1 MRDREAMA
9 TSMAMHGDYLIE
21 SPVGDPQERVPEL
34 SRRARGTPVWA
45 VLRSLG
51 RSGLTDLV
59 DRLAGH
65 ASAFAAAVDHLPG
78 ATVVNDVVFTQACIA
93 FADDAT
99 TQRVTELLLDEGT
112 AWMSGSRWRGQAV
125 LRVSVSNWSTTDED
139 VARSVAA
146 LERVASTVV
155 TA

>member
-1 MRDREAMA
+1 M
-9 TSMAMHGDYLIE
+9 
-21 SPVGDPQERVPEL
+21 
-34 SRRARGTPVWA
+34 
-45 VLRSLG
+45 
-51 RSGLTDLV
+51 
-59 DRLAGH
+59 
-65 ASAFAAAVDHLPG
+65 
-78 ATVVNDVVFTQACIA
+78 NDVVFTQACIA

-112 AWMSGSRWRGQAV
+112 VWMSGSRWRGQAV